1 MTRPPYGSLTARE
14 ALDTALVATSYDIDV
29 TLMFLGDGVLQLIKE
44 QEPANISQKNL
55 NSLHA
60 SLPMYGIETLV
71 ADAKALEQHNLTKD
85 DLAADVEILQQ
96 DELAELVEN
105 HFSVVTF

>member
-14 ALDTALVATSYDIDV
+14 ALDTALVATSYDLDV
-29 TLMFLGDGVLQLIKE
+29 TLLFLGDGVLQLIKE
-44 QEPANISQKNL
+44 QDPVNISQKNL
-55 NSLHA
+55 NALHA
-60 SLPMYGIETLV
+60 SLSLYDIETLV
-71 ADAKALEQHNLTKD
+71 VDASALEHYNLTKD
-85 DLAADVEILQQ
+85 DLAVDVEVLRQ